1 MLLRKDELAKLR
13 ADAAF
18 APGSTISSMQDPIIQ
33 AVFASSTAA
42 FLGTRFESAPTGD
55 ALEFVLTPGTP
66 ALVAKAELRE
76 DSAGS
81 LSAHTLTPHRLTTA
95 YLIAGED
102 MMRVKGLESA
112 LRADMPR
119 AMADQLDKEVINGA
133 ATPKFEGGIL
143 NSLTDPTDP
152 TAVVTFASGVASVAE
167 GIDGQYARNFNQLK
181 LVVGPATMRV
191 FWGLI
196 AANTAVSLAQYLAM
210 NSAGIMATS
219 NMPAVASKLQE
230 AILCKTGPGMQG
242 NAVGK
247 VWGGGIRVIR
257 DEQTGADKAQT
268 RITAT
273 AYYDY
278 AVLRSAGFAQ
288 LTFKVVA

>member
-1 MLLRKDELAKLR
+1 M
-13 ADAAF
+13 
-18 APGSTISSMQDPIIQ
+18 
-33 AVFASSTAA
+33 
-42 FLGTRFESAPTGD
+42 
-55 ALEFVLTPGTP
+55 LTPGTP
-66 ALVAKAELRE
+66 ALVAKGASQN
-76 DSAGS
+76 SAGS
-81 LSAHTLTPHRLTTA
+81 LAAHTLTPHRLTTA

-196 AANTAVSLAQYLAM
+196 AANTAVSLAQYIAS